1 MTEHPMQGRVVFS
14 DYDILRYPLTTEK
27 STRAGESNQYFFVVR
42 KDATKK
48 DIKEAVERVF
58 GVKVKSV
65 NTCIRKGKLKT
76 FRGRQALLS
85 DKKRAMVRLEPGE
98 SLNLMTGV

>member
-1 MTEHPMQGRVVFS
+1 MADQSTQGRVVFS
-14 DYDILRYPLTTEK
+14 DYDILRYPVTTEK
-27 STRAGESNQYFFVVR
+27 STRMAESDQYFFVVR
-42 KDATKK
+42 KEATKR

-65 NTCIRKGKLKT
+65 NTCIRKGKTKN
-76 FRGRQALLS
+76 FRGRSAILS